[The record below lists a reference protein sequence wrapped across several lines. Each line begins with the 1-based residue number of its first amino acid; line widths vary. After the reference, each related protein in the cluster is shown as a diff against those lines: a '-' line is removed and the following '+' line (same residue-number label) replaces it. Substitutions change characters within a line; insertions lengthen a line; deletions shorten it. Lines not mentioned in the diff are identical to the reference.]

1 MKGWGEAPSRH
12 PHSTTG
18 ARQDTPPSYPL
29 PLEVPRVSRLDDL
42 NKLRE
47 DTLER
52 MAGCNSDQNF
62 AILGRLLAD
71 VLKQIDE
78 LGGGEQAAPKETG
91 LSDFEKRLR
100 ERESGSKASR
110 RAKGV

>member
-1 MKGWGEAPSRH
+1 M
-12 PHSTTG
+12 
-18 ARQDTPPSYPL
+18 
-29 PLEVPRVSRLDDL
+29 SRLDDL
-42 NKLRE
+42 TKLRQ

-78 LGGGEQAAPKETG
+78 LGGGEMAAPKETG

-100 ERESGSKASR
+100 ERESGPKAAR
-110 RAKGV
+110 RAKGG